1 MWKEGRYNNIIE
13 YKESRIVMAKLMIE
27 DIVKR
32 YPHLPRVMKE
42 NRVHTSNTTKVFQII
57 DDINCCICPEM
68 VACENIFNEGIA

>member
-1 MWKEGRYNNIIE
+1 
-13 YKESRIVMAKLMIE
+13 MIE